1 MSPSFGPATHP
12 SPPIPRL
19 YDLFYEPGL
28 AASTLPWEPAWCR
41 LLAARSEIGNF
52 KSETNPEEGVG
63 GLPRVRVYGTPRMHG
78 ACLPLCSAPVPC
90 ATKLRDFTPGRLWG
104 CWSPGGV
111 WSWLG
116 NEKGHRVGSWKANRA
131 RGVDTHAPIQGQPKC
146 PYNGI
151 CGHTQTQTHT
161 EKQICTQ
168 QSQGKTHICRNPEG
182 YSGAHTH
189 RHPETHADTHRHKGY
204 IDIHT
209 STAT

>member
-1 MSPSFGPATHP
+1 MQELVSIVLAASSSSPSGETHWKSGLMEAPGLSRLSMCCPLHLHWLCGGNGCSAPWSPRKEAPAPTWAVSPSFSPATHP
-12 SPPIPRL
+12 PPPIPRL

-63 GLPRVRVYGTPRMHG
+63 GLPRVGVYGTPRMHG
-78 ACLPLCSAPVPC
+78 ACLPLCSVPVPC

-116 NEKGHRVGSWKANRA
+116 NEKGHRAGSWKANRA
-131 RGVDTHAPIQGQPKC
+131 
-146 PYNGI
+146 
-151 CGHTQTQTHT
+151 
-161 EKQICTQ
+161 
-168 QSQGKTHICRNPEG
+168 
-182 YSGAHTH
+182 
-189 RHPETHADTHRHKGY
+189 
-204 IDIHT
+204 
-209 STAT
+209 